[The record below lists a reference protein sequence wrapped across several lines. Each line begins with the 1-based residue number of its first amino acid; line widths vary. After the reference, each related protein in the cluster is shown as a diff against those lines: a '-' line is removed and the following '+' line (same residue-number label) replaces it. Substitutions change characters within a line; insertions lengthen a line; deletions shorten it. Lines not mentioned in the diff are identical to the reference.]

1 MRDGWRMLMEKE
13 SLWYKVLVGL
23 NREEGE
29 ERKLCKK
36 RNGSLWR
43 QHICV
48 EVDFH
53 GIIGKQNK
61 MECISN
67 KGECK

>member
-29 ERKLCKK
+29 ERKLCKNDNK
-36 RNGSLWR
+36 ERDDSLR
-43 QHICV
+43 SY
-48 EVDFH
+48 
-53 GIIGKQNK
+53 K
-61 MECISN
+61 
-67 KGECK
+67 